1 MLTLRLPIGSE
12 FDSSF
17 SRNQPL
23 SFQLGKGQV
32 IKGWDEGL
40 LDMCPGEKR
49 TLTIQPEWAY
59 GSRSMGPIPANS
71 VLVFE
76 TEMVSVNGNK
86 GEAPRG
92 EL

>member
-1 MLTLRLPIGSE
+1 MLTG
-12 FDSSF
+12 F
-17 SRNQPL
+17 STL
-23 SFQLGKGQV
+23 
-32 IKGWDEGL
+32 GWDEGL

-59 GSRSMGPIPANS
+59 RERSMGAKIPANS

-76 TEMVSVNGNK
+76 TEMVSVNGK
-86 GEAPRG
+86 KAGEKAEEAAPEK